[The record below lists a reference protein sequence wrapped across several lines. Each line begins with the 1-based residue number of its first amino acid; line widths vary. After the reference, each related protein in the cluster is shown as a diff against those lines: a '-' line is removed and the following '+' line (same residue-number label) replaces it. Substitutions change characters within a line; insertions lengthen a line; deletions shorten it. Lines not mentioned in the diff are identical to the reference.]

1 MKSISALSTSR
12 EHPFATSPQ
21 RLPASE
27 IYGPAKP
34 APQPVDR
41 SKFAGMPSSIGPIQ
55 RAPRVGLMSNDRP
68 TYRIIQRNEAIPGRE
83 SASDLIYG
91 NAYAGEAPTGGLAG
105 GHQPRAQLPD
115 ERTQHVLQRPEQQA
129 PGPYARGEGHAGEHE
144 YLGPLRAAPAYRPAY
159 RPECG
164 VREQPHG
171 EGAGGG
177 DEPLAEECSAADE
190 VEARGPA
197 LGAPPPQLR
206 AAQVPRDRLTSSS
219 YAPYVPK
226 PRNPMP
232 LGNTSIVFG
241 GGDQEALAKTNH
253 ARRGFFSAQPNY
265 NL

>member
-1 MKSISALSTSR
+1 MNSISALSTSR
-12 EHPFATSPQ
+12 EHPLATSPQ

-34 APQPVDR
+34 ASQPVDR
-41 SKFAGMPSSIGPIQ
+41 SKFAGMPSSVGPIQ
-55 RAPRVGLMSNDRP
+55 RAPRVGLRSNDRP

-115 ERTQHVLQRPEQQA
+115 ERTQHVIQRPEQQA
-129 PGPYARGEGHAGEHE
+129 PGPYARGEGHAEEHE
-144 YLGPLRAAPAYRPAY
+144 YQPGGAD
-159 RPECG
+159 
-164 VREQPHG
+164 EQPHD
-171 EGAGGG
+171 EAAGGG

-190 VEARGPA
+190 VEARAPA

-206 AAQVPRDRLTSSS
+206 AAQTPRDCLTSSS
-219 YAPYVPK
+219 YTPYVPK

-232 LGNTSIVFG
+232 LGYTSIVFG
-241 GGDQEALAKTNH
+241 GGDLGTLAKTNH

-265 NL
+265 NLYRVAPH